1 MKDEW
6 EIELLKQN
14 PPKDV
19 RRRIELSILYSNKSK
34 DDFLRTIE
42 SRVKECKER
51 LCGIQYARKMLE
63 KEERYCLAQIEKG
76 TETLNWVK
84 NLDD

>member
-19 RRRIELSILYSNKSK
+19 RRMIELSILYSNKSK
-34 DDFLRTIE
+34 KDFLGEVE
-42 SRVKECKER
+42 SRVEECKKR
-51 LCGIQYARKMLE
+51 LCGIEYARKMLE
-63 KEERYCLAQIEKG
+63 KEERYCLFEIEKG
-76 TETLNWVK
+76 SETLNWFK